1 VLDAEDELRA
11 ELIQAIMCRGRVNF
25 HDFERRYGIRFD
37 EHFCRELARLA
48 VLAADGLVCLHE
60 YGFTVTPRGRL
71 LLRVVAMVFDASF
84 QRSVAPARGFSR
96 VI

>member
-1 VLDAEDELRA
+1 
-11 ELIQAIMCRGRVNF
+11 MCRGRV
-25 HDFERRYGIRFD
+25 DFASIERRFGIRFD
-37 EHFCRELARLA
+37 GHFGRELAEIA
-48 VLAADGLVCLHE
+48 NLAADGLVRLGE

-84 QRSVAPARGFSR
+84 RRPDAAERRYSR